1 MKVRW
6 TKESLRLRIT
16 PSELQLILDGKPVG
30 ERFELSGGPGW
41 EPAIVPGTDATE
53 LAWVGNVMQLNLS
66 QADCQRLAAGDAE
79 GVYFRREGSAP
90 LRYFVEKDFPCAHPR
105 VADAMET
112 PGDTFNPP
120 ADFESRKADETRGD
134 HS

>member
-16 PSELQLILDGKPVG
+16 PSELQMILDGKPVG
-30 ERFELSGGPGW
+30 ERLELSGGPGW
-41 EPAIVPGTDATE
+41 EAAIVSGANATE

-66 QADCQRLAAGDAE
+66 QADCQRLAARDAE
-79 GVYFRREGSAP
+79 GIYFRREGSAS

-112 PGDTFNPP
+112 PADTFDPP
-120 ADFESRKADETRGD
+120 ADFESRKAGGDEK
-134 HS
+134 